1 MVVPSRHENWMFR
14 SPLRMAIR
22 LSWREPRK
30 GDVVTK
36 WLASSAILASM
47 ALLAGDQAWADTLPP
62 LTGRVIEYD
71 TSEVTWPALDVAPDG
86 RTILFDLL
94 GDIYALAPEGGKARP
109 IITGA
114 AFDTQPV
121 FSPDG
126 RHIAFVSDRDGREN
140 LWVADADGGNARR
153 VSQDVSGAPH
163 YGSPAWSPDGR
174 TLYVSRMIW
183 GVLAFELWSLDVATG
198 KADVLIKAQ
207 PNGDDPHPQR
217 RNAMGV
223 VASPDGKSLY
233 YATKAGTTWS
243 SGALP
248 HWTIARFD
256 LATRQQHTVM
266 TTPGGGMRPVL
277 SHDGRWLAYA
287 TREAEHT
294 VMRLRNLADGTDRLL
309 HGPLDPDGQSGGYYV
324 DLLPRMVFSADDR
337 SIYLGLAGGLKRLDV
352 ATGALV
358 DIPFEAHVR
367 HEMGPELRRQ
377 HRIDTGPVHVR
388 VIQTPHL
395 SPDGRKVAFGALGRI
410 YLADNRKGAK
420 PRRLDVPGAAWQ
432 PNWSDDGRFVTYVT
446 WTASEGG
453 HVWIARTDGKTPPR
467 RLTAQAAY
475 YSEPMFLAGG
485 RDVVAFS
492 ASQHDRLYRSAE
504 SLGPMPSALV
514 RLSVADGTM
523 TALGDV
529 GAAMDLR
536 RDADPAR
543 VRYYADGWISS
554 HAVAVGAQGEVAA
567 KHVVKL
573 VARPDSQYFDA
584 PAPLKNAQLS
594 ADGRTALVRYASQL
608 YIVPVPEV
616 KDGAAPT
623 VTVSDPASGARRIT
637 AIGADYMDWAPDMRS
652 LVWSVGSTVR
662 TLPLGAAMDG
672 LPAAIE
678 KRASSV
684 LMDVV
689 LPRDVPKGKLL
700 LRGARVVTMKG
711 DEIVENADLLIIDNR
726 IAGIGAK
733 GTLTV
738 PNGTLV
744 RDMTGKFIVPG
755 FVDAH
760 AHWFETRRR
769 ILDIGHWDF
778 AANLA
783 YGVTTGLDVQTFD
796 PDVFGYADMIDA
808 GLMTGQ
814 RAFSTGEGVFRTSPM
829 SSREDAIATLRRY
842 SDYYKTPNIKQYM
855 VGDRAER
862 RHLIEGAQALGLMPT
877 TEGASD
883 YRLDLTQML
892 DGYAGNEHSLPIAPI
907 HDDVIQMLV
916 RSRIATVPTMLVL
929 YGAPGPLGAMTA
941 GHQQDF
947 DDKLSRFVPE
957 FAFAAKRDSAQWN
970 RPDGQGFALFARQA
984 SDIGSAGGVLGV
996 GAHGVVQGLS
1006 YHWELEAMASGGASP
1021 LQILQAAT
1029 IGSAQVIGRA
1039 LDLGSIEPGKLA
1051 DLLVLDRD
1059 PLADIRNTRSLNL
1072 VMQNGRLYD
1081 AATLGEQWPRRK
1093 PREAQWFEGMSKRE
1107 VAAAMATAARF
1118 ERAQGNAASFEY

>member
-1 MVVPSRHENWMFR
+1 MECAPIYDV
-14 SPLRMAIR
+14 
-22 LSWREPRK
+22 K
-30 GDVVTK
+30 GDAVNR
-36 WLASSAILASM
+36 WLANSAIVTAA
-47 ALLAGDQAWADTLPP
+47 ALLASPAAWADTLPP

-71 TSEVTWPALDVAPDG
+71 TRQVTWPALDVAPDG
-86 RTILFDLL
+86 NTILFDLL
-94 GDIYALAPEGGKARP
+94 GDIYALPVQGGKARP
-109 IITGA
+109 MMTGA

-126 RHIAFVSDRDGREN
+126 SHIAFVSDRDGRDN
-140 LWVADADGGNARR
+140 LWIADADGSNARR
-153 VSQDVSGAPH
+153 VSKDESGAPH

-183 GVLAFELWSLDVATG
+183 GVLAFELLSFDVASG
-198 KADVLIKAQ
+198 AREVLVKAQ
-207 PNGDDPHPQR
+207 PNGDDPHPER

-223 VASPDGKSLY
+223 VASPDGRSLY
-233 YATKAGTTWS
+233 YATKAGTTWT

-248 HWTIARFD
+248 HWTIVRFD
-256 LATRQQHTVM
+256 LATRQQQAFM
-266 TTPGGGMRPVL
+266 TTPGGAMRPAL
-277 SHDGRWLAYA
+277 SHDGRLLAYA
-287 TREAEHT
+287 THEGQQT
-294 VMRLRNLADGTDRLL
+294 VLHLRDLEDGSDRVV

-337 SIYLGLAGGLKRLDV
+337 SIYLGQGGGLKRLDI
-352 ATGALV
+352 ASGSLA

-367 HEMGPELRRQ
+367 HEMGPDLRRQ
-377 HRIDTGPVHVR
+377 HRIDQGPVHVR
-388 VIQTPHL
+388 VIQTPRL
-395 SPDGRKVAFGALGRI
+395 SPDGKRVVFGALGRLYI
-410 YLADNRKGAK
+410 AENRKGAK
-420 PRRLDVPGAAWQ
+420 PRRLEVPGSAWQ
-432 PNWSDDGRFVTYVT
+432 PSWSDDGRFVTYVT
-446 WTASEGG
+446 WTAKDAG
-453 HVWIARTDGKTPPR
+453 HIWIAAADGRTAPR
-467 RLTAQAAY
+467 RITSQAAY
-475 YSEPMFLAGG
+475 YSEPLFLAGD
-485 RDVVAFS
+485 REVVAFS

-504 SLGPMPSALV
+504 SLGPMPSSLV
-514 RLSVADGTM
+514 RVPADGGVM
-523 TALGDV
+523 TSLGSV

-536 RDADPAR
+536 RDADPGR

-554 HAVAVGAQGEVAA
+554 HPVDGAASAEDAA
-567 KHVVKL
+567 RHLVKL

-608 YIVPVPEV
+608 YLVPVPEA
-616 KDGAAPT
+616 KQGEAPT

-662 TLPLGAAMDG
+662 QLDLGAAESG
-672 LPAAIE
+672 KPAAVE
-678 KRASSV
+678 ARARSA
-684 LMDVV
+684 LMDVQ
-689 LPRDVPKGKLL
+689 LPRDVPRGRLL
-700 LRGARVVTMKG
+700 LRGARVATMKG
-711 DEIVENADLLIIDNR
+711 AEVIDDADLLIVDNR
-726 IAGIGAK
+726 IAGIGPK
-733 GTLTV
+733 GTLKV
-738 PNGTLV
+738 PNGTEV
-744 RDMTGKFIVPG
+744 RDVTGKFIVPG
-755 FVDAH
+755 FIDAH

-808 GLMTGQ
+808 GLMIGQ

-829 SSREDAIATLRRY
+829 GDREEAIATLRRY
-842 SDYYKTPNIKQYM
+842 SDYYRTPNIKEYM

-907 HDDVIQMLV
+907 HDDMIQMLV

-929 YGAPGPLGAMTA
+929 YGAPGPLGAMVA
-941 GHQQDF
+941 GHQDDF
-947 DDKLSRFVPE
+947 DSKLARFVPE

-970 RPDGQGFALFARQA
+970 RADGQGFALFARQA
-984 SDIGSAGGVLGV
+984 SDIGSAGGLLGV
-996 GAHGVVQGLS
+996 GAHGIVQGLS

-1021 LQILQAAT
+1021 AQILQAAT

-1051 DLLVLDRD
+1051 DLLVLDKD
-1059 PLADIRNTRSLNL
+1059 PLADIRNTRSLEL

-1081 AATLGEQWPRRK
+1081 AATLDEQWPRRK
-1093 PREAQWFEGMSKRE
+1093 PKAAPWFAGMSGSE
-1107 VAAAMATAARF
+1107 VALAMKTAAAF
-1118 ERAQGNAASFEY
+1118 EEAQGNAASFEY

>member
-1 MVVPSRHENWMFR
+1 MQRVDAVS
-14 SPLRMAIR
+14 
-22 LSWREPRK
+22 
-30 GDVVTK
+30 K
-36 WLASSAILASM
+36 WLARSVILACM
-47 ALLAGDQAWADTLPP
+47 APLPAAPVFADTLPP
-62 LTGRVIEYD
+62 LAGRVIEYD
-71 TSEVTWPALDVAPDG
+71 TREVTWPALDLAPDG

-94 GDIYALAPEGGKARP
+94 GDIYALPPEGGKARP
-109 IITGA
+109 VMTGA

-140 LWVADADGGNARR
+140 LWIADADGRNARR
-153 VSQDVSGAPH
+153 VSRDDSGVPH
-163 YGSPAWSPDGR
+163 YSSPAWSPDGK
-174 TLYVSRMIW
+174 TLYISRMIW
-183 GVLAFELWSLDVATG
+183 GVLAFELWSFDAASG
-198 KADVLIKAQ
+198 AGEVLVKAQ

-233 YATKAGTTWS
+233 YAAKAGTTWT
-243 SGALP
+243 SGPLP
-248 HWTIARFD
+248 HWTIARLD
-256 LATRQQHTVM
+256 LAMRQQHAVV

-287 TREAEHT
+287 TREGDET
-294 VMRLRNLADGTDRLL
+294 VLRLHDLANGADRLL
-309 HGPLDPDGQSGGYYV
+309 HRPLDPDGQSGGYYV

-337 SIYLGLAGGLKRLDV
+337 SIYLGLGGGLKRLDV
-352 ATGALV
+352 ATGALA

-367 HEMGPELRRQ
+367 HEMAPDLRRQ

-388 VIQTPHL
+388 VIQTPRL
-395 SPDGRKVAFGALGRI
+395 SPDGRQLVFGAVGRL
-410 YLADNRKGAK
+410 YLAANRKGAK

-432 PNWSDDGRFVTYVT
+432 PSWSDDGRFVTYVT
-446 WTASEGG
+446 WTAKEGG
-453 HVWIARTDGKTPPR
+453 HVWVAAVDGRTAPR
-467 RLTAQAAY
+467 RITAQAAY
-475 YSEPMFLAGG
+475 YSEPLFLAGG
-485 RDVVAFS
+485 QDVVAFS

-504 SLGPMPSALV
+504 SLGPMPSTLV
-514 RLSVADGTM
+514 RLPVDGGPM
-523 TALGDV
+523 TLLGDV

-554 HAVAVGAQGEVAA
+554 HAIDPAA
-567 KHVVKL
+567 PGKEAARHLVKL
-573 VARPDSQYFDA
+573 VARPDSQYFNA
-584 PAPLKNAQLS
+584 PAPLKNAQLG

-608 YIVPVPEV
+608 YLVPVPEA
-616 KDGAAPT
+616 KQGEAPT

-637 AIGADYMDWAPDMRS
+637 AIGADYMDWAPGMRS

-662 TLPLGAAMDG
+662 QLALSATTDGA
-672 LPAAIE
+672 PAAIE
-678 KRASSV
+678 KRARSV
-684 LMDVV
+684 PMDVA
-689 LPRDVPKGKLL
+689 LPRDVPRGSLL
-700 LRGARVVTMKG
+700 LRGARVATMKG
-711 DEIVENADLLIIDNR
+711 DEVIDDADLLVVDNR
-726 IAGIGAK
+726 IAGIGPR
-733 GTLTV
+733 GTV
-738 PNGTLV
+738 KIPRGTEM
-744 RDMTGKFIVPG
+744 RDVTGKFIVPG
-755 FVDAH
+755 FIDSH

-783 YGVTTGLDVQTFD
+783 YGVTAGLDVQAFD

-814 RAFSTGEGVFRTSPM
+814 RVFSTGEGVFRTSPM
-829 SSREDAIATLRRY
+829 ASREDAIATLRRY
-842 SDYYKTPNIKQYM
+842 SDYYRTPNIKQYM

-907 HDDVIQMLV
+907 HDDLIQMLV
-916 RSRIATVPTMLVL
+916 RSRISTVPTMLVL

-947 DDKLSRFVPE
+947 DAKLGRFVPE

-970 RPDGQGFALFARQA
+970 RADGQGFARFAQQA
-984 SDIGSAGGVLGV
+984 SDIGSAGGLLGV
-996 GAHGVVQGLS
+996 GAHGIVQGLT

-1021 LQILQAAT
+1021 SQVLHAAT
-1029 IGSAQVIGRA
+1029 IGSAQVIGRV

-1059 PLADIRNTRSLNL
+1059 PLADIRNTRSLEF

-1081 AATLGEQWPRRK
+1081 AATLDEQWPRRR
-1093 PREAQWFEGMSKRE
+1093 PHEAQWFEGMTSRE
-1107 VAAAMATAARF
+1107 VAAAMATAAAF
-1118 ERAQGNAASFEY
+1118 EEAQSNGASFEY